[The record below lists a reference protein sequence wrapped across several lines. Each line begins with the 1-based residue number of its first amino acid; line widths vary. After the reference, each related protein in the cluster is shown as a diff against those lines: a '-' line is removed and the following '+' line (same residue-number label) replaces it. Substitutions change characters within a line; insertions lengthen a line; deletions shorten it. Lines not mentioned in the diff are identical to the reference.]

1 MKTMLMEVDVE
12 ESTLTTIDGQEY
24 YVEPGDITICCIW
37 TPTAE
42 IEITIQNGQTVCKN
56 LSNGQIV
63 RFM

>member
-1 MKTMLMEVDVE
+1 MKTMLMEVDIE
-12 ESTLTTIDGQEY
+12 EFTLTTIDGQAY

-37 TPTAE
+37 TPTAD
-42 IEITIQNGQTVCKN
+42 IEIMTQNGRKVCKN